1 MKLSI
6 VIPVYNESRH
16 IEEVIARVKAVALP
30 TGIEREIIIVDDG
43 STNGT
48 SDILTCYADDDTVI
62 IRSLL
67 RNYGKGVATR
77 VGIQH
82 ASGDI
87 ILVQDGDLEYDPN
100 DYPALIQPILAGGT
114 AVVYGSRFSSGGRP
128 EGMNFA
134 NWLANRI
141 LVLAVNLL
149 FGVRITD
156 EATAYKVFRADVI
169 KGIPL
174 EARRFEFCPEVT
186 AKVLKRGH
194 RIHEVPIHY
203 RARSYD
209 EGKKIAWRDGF
220 VALWTLVKYRFVD

>member
-48 SDILTCYADDDTVI
+48 SDILTRYADDDTVI

-100 DYPALIQPILAGGT
+100 DYPALIQPILAGGA

-128 EGMNFA
+128 ESMSVA
-134 NWLANRI
+134 NWLANKI
-141 LVLAVNLL
+141 LMLTVNLL

-169 KGIPL
+169 KGISL
-174 EARRFEFCPEVT
+174 
-186 AKVLKRGH
+186 
-194 RIHEVPIHY
+194 
-203 RARSYD
+203 
-209 EGKKIAWRDGF
+209 
-220 VALWTLVKYRFVD
+220 